1 MEDESDRRR
10 WPRIPVR
17 GEIVGQI
24 YTETAA
30 PIVDLSE
37 GGALLEVPCV
47 LRPRSLYTLRLV
59 LGRSVALT
67 LKASVVRSYVHHFE
81 DAGGGETRVRYQ
93 AALQFV
99 EVGDADRSLLRQ
111 RLSGDDMLAE
121 ELSASLTTERPSGS
135 AAPTL
140 ESLVEPDPL
149 LQTAPMLPN
158 GEPPPPT
165 SGGPSANGASQRD
178 LLGPLPGAAA
188 PRPLGLAPAGS
199 AAAGPQSRQPGS
211 PPPARPFGWVRSLWQ
226 TKPPPESLGALLGLH
241 KPERRDAPRV
251 NVDENEVE
259 GEVGLQLDTDV
270 LTLSPGGM
278 MARMPFAPAI
288 GSIVRCALQVEGEPI
303 SVRGT
308 VRNSQPDASAH
319 PDEVHSIV
327 GIEFVDLGDRE
338 RSLLERYLARRL
350 EGPGRK

>member
-1 MEDESDRRR
+1 MEGNDESDRRR

-81 DAGGGETRVRYQ
+81 DAGDGETRVRYQ

-99 EVGDADRSLLRQ
+99 EMGDPERFLLRQ
-111 RLSGDDMLAE
+111 RLSGEDALAE
-121 ELSASLTTERPSGS
+121 ELSASLSHERPDAP
-135 AAPTL
+135 AAPAL

-149 LQTAPMLPN
+149 LQTAPLL
-158 GEPPPPT
+158 
-165 SGGPSANGASQRD
+165 SNGA
-178 LLGPLPGAAA
+178 LTPLPGAAA
-188 PRPLGLAPAGS
+188 PRPAAPGPARPASGS
-199 AAAGPQSRQPGS
+199 QGVPPPS
-211 PPPARPFGWVRSLWQ
+211 PPQARPFGWVRSLWQ
-226 TKPPPESLGALLGLH
+226 TQPPPESLGSLLGLH
-241 KPERRDAPRV
+241 QPERRDAPRV
-251 NVDENEVE
+251 NVDEKEVE
-259 GEVGLQLDTDV
+259 GEVGLQLDSDV

-278 MARMPFAPAI
+278 MARMPFAPAL
-288 GSIVRCALQVEGEPI
+288 GSIVRCALQVEGTSI

-308 VRNSQPDASAH
+308 VRNSQPDASAST
-319 PDEVHSIV
+319 DEAHSIV
-327 GIEFVDLGDRE
+327 GIEFVDLGERE
-338 RSLLERYLARRL
+338 RALLERYLARRL
-350 EGPGRK
+350 EGPGTK

>member
-1 MEDESDRRR
+1 MEGNESDRRR
-10 WPRIPVR
+10 WARIPVR

-99 EVGDADRSLLRQ
+99 EMGDADRFLLRQ
-111 RLSGDDMLAE
+111 RLSGEDGLAE
-121 ELSASLTTERPSGS
+121 ELSASLSSGS
-135 AAPTL
+135 HADSAPPTL

-149 LQTAPMLPN
+149 LHTAPLIP
-158 GEPPPPT
+158 
-165 SGGPSANGASQRD
+165 NGASRTPA
-178 LLGPLPGAAA
+178 LGPLPGAAA
-188 PRPLGLAPAGS
+188 PSPFDAPGSEAPRRVPAGP
-199 AAAGPQSRQPGS
+199 ATPAQGGP
-211 PPPARPFGWVRSLWQ
+211 RPFGWVRSLWQ
-226 TKPPPESLGALLGLH
+226 TKPPAESFGSLLGLH
-241 KPERRDAPRV
+241 QPERRDAPRV
-251 NVDENEVE
+251 SADEKGVE
-259 GEVGLQLDTDV
+259 GEVGLQLETDV

-278 MARMPFAPAI
+278 MARMPFAPAL
-288 GSIVRCALQVEGEPI
+288 GSIVRCALQVEGEAI
-303 SVRGT
+303 SVRGS
-308 VRNSQPDASAH
+308 VRNSQPDASAS

-327 GIEFVDLGDRE
+327 GIEFVELGERE
-338 RSLLERYLARRL
+338 RSLLERYLARRSA
-350 EGPGRK
+350 GPGSE